1 MTFAMI
7 AAGALLA
14 TGGTTK
20 PSTNVKH
27 LMCERVYQFIIVP
40 GGGVCYIPV
49 PYVLMLP
56 LNKPSVAKM
65 PRLARMKNDV
75 HIVIEAQEAEA
86 KMKSFA
92 QAMVEEWKSKD
103 WAKEYEFTKE
113 LKGQL
118 SSSVCSQKGTDPKQV
133 IDPIVTGY

>member
-1 MTFAMI
+1 MI

-20 PSTNVKH
+20 PSTTVRH
-27 LMCERVYQFIIVP
+27 ALCERVYQFIVVP

-56 LNKPSVAKM
+56 LGKASEVRM
-65 PRLARMKNDV
+65 PKLARMKNDV
-75 HIVIEAQEAEA
+75 RIVVEAKEAEA

-92 QAMVEEWKSKD
+92 QAMIEEWKSKD
-103 WAKEYEFTKE
+103 WAKEFEFTKD

-118 SSSVCSQKGTDPKQV
+118 SSSICSQKGTDPKQV